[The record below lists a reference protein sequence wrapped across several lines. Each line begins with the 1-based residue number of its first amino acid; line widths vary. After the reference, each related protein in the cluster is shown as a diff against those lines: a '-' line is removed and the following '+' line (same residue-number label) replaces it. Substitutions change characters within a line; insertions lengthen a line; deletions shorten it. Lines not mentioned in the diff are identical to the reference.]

1 MVQGIETFRA
11 AFRGFEECF
20 VLIGGAACDE
30 WFAGQSREFRPTKD
44 LDLVLIIEVLDARFV
59 ATMRQ
64 FLGKGGYRIREK
76 STGKPELYRFA
87 EPTNSQ
93 FPAQIELFSRSQE
106 ALDFSPGEVVPVFVD
121 SDHHSL
127 SAILLQ
133 EDYYNLIRTHQ
144 DDRTGLRVANAT
156 ALIPLK
162 AYAWLDLN
170 RRKAEGERIDSKNI
184 TKHRSDVFRL
194 AATLPGEPGPE
205 LPLPVL
211 NDLRRFLEAFPLDSE
226 QWPAIRQAVKDT
238 LGSDIRPTALL
249 EALKLY
255 FRIN

>member
-20 VLIGGAACDE
+20 VLIGGAACAE
-30 WFAGQSREFRPTKD
+30 WFAAQRREFRPTKD

-59 ATMRQ
+59 TAMRL

-76 STGKPELYRFA
+76 SAGNPELYRFA
-87 EPTNSQ
+87 EPTNPQ

-106 ALDFSPGEVVPVFVD
+106 ALDFSPGEVVPVLVD

-144 DDRTGLRVANAT
+144 DDREGLRVANAT

-205 LPLPVL
+205 LPAPVL
-211 NDLRRFLEAFPLDSE
+211 SDLLRFLEAFPLGSD

>member
-1 MVQGIETFRA
+1 M
-11 AFRGFEECF
+11 
-20 VLIGGAACDE
+20 
-30 WFAGQSREFRPTKD
+30 
-44 LDLVLIIEVLDARFV
+44 
-59 ATMRQ
+59 
-64 FLGKGGYRIREK
+64 
-76 STGKPELYRFA
+76 
-87 EPTNSQ
+87 
-93 FPAQIELFSRSQE
+93 
-106 ALDFSPGEVVPVFVD
+106 DFSPGEVVPVFVD

-144 DDRTGLRVANAT
+144 YDREGLRVANAT

-162 AYAWLDLN
+162 AYAWLDLS

-184 TKHRSDVFRL
+184 SKHRSDVFRL

-205 LPLPVL
+205 LPAPVL
-211 NDLRRFLEAFPLDSE
+211 SDLRRFLEAFPLGSD
-226 QWPAIRQAVKDT
+226 QWPAIRQAVKET
-238 LGSDIRPTALL
+238 LGSDIRPAALL

>member
-1 MVQGIETFRA
+1 MVQGIDTFRT
-11 AFRGFEECF
+11 AFRGFEDCF
-20 VLIGGAACDE
+20 VLIGGAACEE
-30 WFAGQSREFRPTKD
+30 WFASQSREFRPTKD

-59 ATMRQ
+59 VAMRR
-64 FLGKGGYRIREK
+64 FLGEGGYRIREK
-76 STGKPELYRFA
+76 STGRPELYRFA
-87 EPTNSQ
+87 EPADSR
-93 FPAQIELFSRSQE
+93 FPAQIELFSRSKE
-106 ALDFSPGEVVPVFVD
+106 LLDFSPGEVVPVVVD

-133 EDYYNLIRTHQ
+133 EDYYNLIRMHQ
-144 DDRTGLRVANAT
+144 DDREGLRIANAT

-184 TKHRSDVFRL
+184 SKHRSDVFRL

-211 NDLRRFLEAFPLDSE
+211 NDLQSFLDAFPLDSD
-226 QWPAIRQAVKDT
+226 QWPAIRQAVKAT
-238 LGSDIRPTALL
+238 LGTDIRPAVLL
-249 EALKLY
+249 GALKLY
-255 FRIN
+255 FRIS

>member
-1 MVQGIETFRA
+1 MVQGIDTFRA
-11 AFRGFEECF
+11 AFRGFEDCF

-59 ATMRQ
+59 GAMRR
-64 FLGKGGYRIREK
+64 FLGEGGYRVREK
-76 STGKPELYRFA
+76 SSGRPELYRFA
-87 EPTNSQ
+87 EPMDSR
-93 FPAQIELFSRSQE
+93 FPTQIELFSRSPE
-106 ALDFSPGEVVPVFVD
+106 ALEFAPGEVVPVLVD

-144 DDRTGLRVANAT
+144 DNREGFRVANAT

-184 TKHRSDVFRL
+184 SKHRSDVFRL

-205 LPLPVL
+205 LPAPVL
-211 NDLRRFLEAFPLDSE
+211 NDLRRFLEAFPLESD
-226 QWPAIRQAVKDT
+226 QWPAIRQAVKAT
-238 LGSDIRPTALL
+238 IGIDIRPATLL
-249 EALKLY
+249 DAVKLF
-255 FRIN
+255 FRIA